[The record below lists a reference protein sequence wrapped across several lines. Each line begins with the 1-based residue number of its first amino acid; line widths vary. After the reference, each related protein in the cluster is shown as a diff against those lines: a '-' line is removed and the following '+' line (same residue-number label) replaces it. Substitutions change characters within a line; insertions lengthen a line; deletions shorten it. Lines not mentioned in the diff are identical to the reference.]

1 MFFGRAA
8 GLGASLAKDVPFAAL
23 YWMMLEPMRRTLM
36 EHDYSTLADSF
47 WQNQNINELSGKRC
61 CAGIGI
67 ISANTMLVYGQD
79 LSCLWLKPFP

>member
-23 YWMMLEPMRRTLM
+23 YWMMLEPMRGTLM

-47 WQNQNINELSGKRC
+47 WQNQNINELPGKLC

-67 ISANTMLVYGQD
+67 IPYLQTPCLCIGRIYLVCG
-79 LSCLWLKPFP
+79 